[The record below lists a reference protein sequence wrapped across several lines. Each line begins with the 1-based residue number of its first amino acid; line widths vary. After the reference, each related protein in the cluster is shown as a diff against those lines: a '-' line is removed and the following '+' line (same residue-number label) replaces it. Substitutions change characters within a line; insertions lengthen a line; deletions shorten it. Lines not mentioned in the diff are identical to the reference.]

1 MVKIRIGTAYLFKLP
16 PFVIS
21 RLNNRYSEATC
32 WNCGKQLERGE
43 WVVGKK
49 RGISGHKRYCVRC
62 AVETYL
68 ITEEEIEQLL
78 PENEAVIKESG
89 VLECLQLIASGE

>member
-1 MVKIRIGTAYLFKLP
+1 
-16 PFVIS
+16 
-21 RLNNRYSEATC
+21 
-32 WNCGKQLERGE
+32 
-43 WVVGKK
+43 VVGKK